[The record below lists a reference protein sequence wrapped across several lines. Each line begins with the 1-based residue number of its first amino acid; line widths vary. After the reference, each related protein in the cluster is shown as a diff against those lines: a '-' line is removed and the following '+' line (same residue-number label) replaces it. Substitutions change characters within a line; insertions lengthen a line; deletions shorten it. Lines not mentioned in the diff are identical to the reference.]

1 MVEGWRKRKGEKLPG
16 PGLRLLRASL
26 YMLRTER
33 PMVSPL
39 GRRLL
44 LVLRP
49 KVSVRLLVS
58 RLRFLDRVGVRGLRR
73 SSQP

>member
-39 GRRLL
+39 G
-44 LVLRP
+44 P
-49 KVSVRLLVS
+49 EAGPIK
-58 RLRFLDRVGVRGLRR
+58 FKGI
-73 SSQP
+73 QMNTHCFW